1 MRRLPGSSPLFWPWT
16 GVGLLSGWMA
26 GGAAAAGDQPTREPA
41 STTPQTEATA
51 ARRPE
56 DGRRGTPAIQPP
68 TGPPGASSTPDATP
82 KMARPVRGAGRLYLE
97 VAKRGFRRY
106 STYRAATVAGV
117 FTNSVVAFIRA
128 YILIALFRQ
137 RGHIGGFDERDA
149 LTFTFVSQG
158 FLMPMA
164 MFGWY
169 EIEQRVRTGDIVSDL
184 YRPVDFQG
192 YWMALDGGRALYQAI
207 GRGVPPVL
215 VGAVFFSLRA
225 PPAAALPIFAV
236 SCLLGLAVSFAL
248 RFLTN
253 LLSFWMIDIRGPAQV
268 LVMVE
273 LFLGGV
279 VLPIALFPR
288 TLEVL
293 ARAPPFASTAPLPLE
308 AQRGEPP
315 GAAAPPALAARA
327 ASGRA

>member
-1 MRRLPGSSPLFWPWT
+1 MYW
-16 GVGLLSGWMA
+16 
-26 GGAAAAGDQPTREPA
+26 
-41 STTPQTEATA
+41 
-51 ARRPE
+51 
-56 DGRRGTPAIQPP
+56 
-68 TGPPGASSTPDATP
+68 
-82 KMARPVRGAGRLYLE
+82 E

-117 FTNSVVAFIRA
+117 VTNSVFAFIRA
-128 YILIALFRQ
+128 YILIAIFRQ
-137 RGHIGGFDERDA
+137 RAHIGGFDVRDA
-149 LTFTFVSQG
+149 LTYTFVSQG

-169 EIEQRVRTGDIVSDL
+169 DIEQRVRTGDIVSDL

-192 YWMALDGGRALYQAI
+192 YWFALDGGRALYQAMA
-207 GRGVPPVL
+207 RGVPPVL

-225 PPAAALPIFAV
+225 PPVAALPVFAV
-236 SCLLGLAVSFAL
+236 SCVLGLAVSFAL

-253 LLSFWMIDIRGPAQV
+253 LLSFWIIDVRGPAQV

-293 ARAPPFASTAPLPLE
+293 ARALPFASIAQLPLE
-308 AQRGEPP
+308 VYLGKHP
-315 GAAAPPALAARA
+315 GVDALTTLAVQAAWAAALLLA
-327 ASGRA
+327 GRAVLGAVMRKLAVQGG

>member
-1 MRRLPGSSPLFWPWT
+1 
-16 GVGLLSGWMA
+16 
-26 GGAAAAGDQPTREPA
+26 
-41 STTPQTEATA
+41 
-51 ARRPE
+51 
-56 DGRRGTPAIQPP
+56 
-68 TGPPGASSTPDATP
+68 
-82 KMARPVRGAGRLYLE
+82 MARPVRGAGRLYWE

-117 FTNSVVAFIRA
+117 FTNSVFAFIRA

-215 VGAVFFSLRA
+215 VGATVSSQRVWHLSGDRLTAEVNQVACEKTKSIQHITNQMKMLALNALIESSRA
-225 PPAAALPIFAV
+225 GAQGAGFAV
-236 SCLLGLAVSFAL
+236 V
-248 RFLTN
+248 
-253 LLSFWMIDIRGPAQV
+253 AQEV
-268 LVMVE
+268 RNVGQQVETLVMLE
-273 LFLGGV
+273 LFFGGV
-279 VLPIALFPR
+279 ILPIALFPHR
-288 TLEVL
+288 LEAL
-293 ARAPPFASTAPLPLE
+293 ARALPFASIAQLPLE
-308 AQRGEPP
+308 IYLGKHQGADALSTLALQAAW
-315 GAAAPPALAARA
+315 AAALLLG
-327 ASGRA
+327 GRALLGAVMRKLVVQGG

>member
-1 MRRLPGSSPLFWPWT
+1 VYW
-16 GVGLLSGWMA
+16 
-26 GGAAAAGDQPTREPA
+26 
-41 STTPQTEATA
+41 
-51 ARRPE
+51 
-56 DGRRGTPAIQPP
+56 
-68 TGPPGASSTPDATP
+68 
-82 KMARPVRGAGRLYLE
+82 E

-117 FTNSVVAFIRA
+117 VTNSVFAFIRA
-128 YILIALFRQ
+128 YILIAIFRQ
-137 RGHIGGFDERDA
+137 RAHIGGFDVRDA
-149 LTFTFVSQG
+149 LTYTFVSQG

-169 EIEQRVRTGDIVSDL
+169 DIEQRVRTGDIVSDL

-192 YWMALDGGRALYQAI
+192 YWFALDGGRALYQAMA
-207 GRGVPPVL
+207 RGVPPVL

-225 PPAAALPIFAV
+225 PPVAALPVFAV
-236 SCLLGLAVSFAL
+236 SCVLGLAVSFAL

-253 LLSFWMIDIRGPAQV
+253 LLSFWIIDVRGPAQV

-293 ARAPPFASTAPLPLE
+293 ARALPFASIAQLPLE
-308 AQRGEPP
+308 VYLGKHPGVDALTTLAVQAAWAAALLLAGRAVLGAVMRKLLAEREFLLLRELMSSAGDTVSKERLLETVWGYRFDPGSNVVDVYVRRLRAKIGGEAIKTVRGE
-315 GAAAPPALAARA
+315 GYRIDAA
-327 ASGRA
+327 